1 MISTQLPW
9 LTTIILLTFL
19 SIYAVLVI
27 AYSVKLPTSYSSFL
41 PRFSKLATV
50 SILSNMMVPLA
61 GICDTAFLGH
71 LTDIRYLAGVV
82 LGSILFDYLYRI
94 LKFFRNSTN
103 ATTAQAVGEDDGQKI
118 LLAGLRSALVALA
131 SAAVILVL
139 QYPIQKFGFAILSG
153 SPDIEAFGIDYFNA
167 RIWGAPAVLLN
178 FVLIGWF
185 LGQEK
190 SALVLA
196 ISLVG
201 NGSNAILDYLM
212 INRWGWSS
220 MGAGLAT
227 ALSQY
232 LALLVALIGVAVS
245 INWKLLPAALKEVFD
260 WQALK
265 STVILKGNILIRY
278 LAMITAYSIFTN
290 LSAGMGTE
298 VVAANGLLLQI
309 VLLSQ
314 FTVNGIGLT
323 TQTLI
328 GNFRGTGETQQM
340 MPLLSV
346 SIFTG
351 LVIALIFASMSILFP
366 QTIFGLLTNHADV
379 SQSAIAYMT
388 WLLPLLT
395 CGASAFI
402 LEGYVIGLKE
412 SAKLRNSA
420 LTALGFGFVPVAGI
434 AWYLQSNHL
443 LWLSLTLYMAILAL
457 SLGIKVFGIQS
468 NQSLK
473 LQASK

>member
-1 MISTQLPW
+1 MTSSPSISLP
-9 LTTIILLTFL
+9 
-19 SIYAVLVI
+19 SRYR
-27 AYSVKLPTSYSSFL
+27 SFL
-41 PRFSKLATV
+41 PRFSRLASV
-50 SILSNMMVPLA
+50 SIFSNMMVPLA

-71 LTDIRYLAGVV
+71 LADIRHLAGVI

-94 LKFFRNSTN
+94 LKFFRNGTN
-103 ATTAQAVGEDDGQKI
+103 AMTAQAVGEDNHRGI
-118 LLAGLRSALVALA
+118 LLALLRSSLVALA
-131 SAAVILVL
+131 IAAVILLL

-153 SPDIEAFGIDYFNA
+153 SPDIEAFGIDYYNA

-190 SALVLA
+190 TTLVLA

-201 NGSNAILDYLM
+201 NGSNAILDYFM
-212 INRWGWSS
+212 IDQWGWTS

-227 ALSQY
+227 AISQY
-232 LALLVALIGVAVS
+232 LALVVALVGVAVS
-245 INWKLLPAALKEVFD
+245 INWKVLPAALKEVLD
-260 WQALK
+260 WQALQ

-290 LSAGMGTE
+290 LSARMGTE

-323 TQTLI
+323 TQTLV
-328 GNFRGTGETQQM
+328 GNFRGKGETEQM
-340 MPLLSV
+340 MPLLGV
-346 SIFTG
+346 SMFTS
-351 LVIALIFASMSILFP
+351 LIIALIFASMSILFP
-366 QTIFGLLTNHADV
+366 QTIFGLLTNHGDI
-379 SQSAIAYMT
+379 SHGAIAYMT

-395 CGASAFI
+395 CGATAFV
-402 LEGYVIGLKE
+402 LEGYVVGLKE
-412 SAKLRNSA
+412 SGKLRNSA
-420 LTALGFGFVPVAGI
+420 LTALAFGFMPVAWV
-434 AWYLQSNHL
+434 AWHLQSNHL
-443 LWLSLTLYMAILAL
+443 LWFSLTLYMATLAI
-457 SLGIKVFGIQS
+457 SLGVKTFGIQS
-468 NQSLK
+468 NQNLA

>member
-1 MISTQLPW
+1 MTSSPLYLSLP
-9 LTTIILLTFL
+9 
-19 SIYAVLVI
+19 SR
-27 AYSVKLPTSYSSFL
+27 YSSFL
-41 PRFSKLATV
+41 PRFSRLATV
-50 SILSNMMVPLA
+50 SIFSNMMVPLA

-71 LTDIRYLAGVV
+71 LADIRHLAGVI
-82 LGSILFDYLYRI
+82 LGGILFDYLYRV
-94 LKFFRNSTN
+94 LKFFRNGTN
-103 ATTAQAVGEDDGQKI
+103 AMTAQAVGQDDHKQI

-131 SAAVILVL
+131 IAAVLLVL
-139 QYPIQKFGFAILSG
+139 QYPLQKFGFAILSG

-201 NGSNAILDYLM
+201 NGSNALLDYLM

-227 ALSQY
+227 AWSQY
-232 LALLVALIGVAVS
+232 LALLVALIGVAVT
-245 INWKLLPAALKEVFD
+245 IKWQVLPAALKEVFD

-265 STVILKGNILIRY
+265 STIVLKGNILIRY
-278 LAMITAYSIFTN
+278 VALITAYSIFTN
-290 LSAGMGTE
+290 LSAAMGTE

-309 VLLSQ
+309 IMLSQ

-323 TQTLI
+323 TQTLV
-328 GNFRGTGETQQM
+328 GNFKGKGETEQM
-340 MPLLSV
+340 MPLLGV
-346 SIFTG
+346 SMFTS
-351 LVIALIFASMSILFP
+351 LVLALIFAFMSILFP
-366 QTIFGLLTNHADV
+366 ETIFGLLTSHGDV
-379 SQSAIAYMT
+379 SQSAIAYIT
-388 WLLPLLT
+388 WLLPILI
-395 CGASAFI
+395 CGAGAFI

-420 LTALGFGFVPVAGI
+420 LTALGLGLIPMALVA
-434 AWYLQSNHL
+434 WHLQSNNL
-443 LWLSLTLYMAILAL
+443 LWLSLTLYMATLAI
-457 SLGIKVFGIQS
+457 SLGVKILGIQS
-468 NQSLK
+468 NQNLA
-473 LQASK
+473 LQNE

>member
-1 MISTQLPW
+1 MTLSLP
-9 LTTIILLTFL
+9 LLSRYT
-19 SIYAVLVI
+19 
-27 AYSVKLPTSYSSFL
+27 SFL
-41 PRFSKLATV
+41 PRFSKLASV
-50 SILSNMMVPLA
+50 SIFSNMMVPLA

-71 LTDIRYLAGVV
+71 LSDIRHLAGVV
-82 LGSILFDYLYRI
+82 LGGILFDYLYRI
-94 LKFFRNSTN
+94 LKFFRNGTN
-103 ATTAQAVGEDDGQKI
+103 AITSQAVGKNDHQQI
-118 LLAGLRSALVALA
+118 LLAGLRSALVAVA
-131 SAAVILVL
+131 IAIIILLL

-153 SPDIEAFGIDYFNA
+153 SPDIESFGVDYYNA

-201 NGSNAILDYLM
+201 NCSNAVMDYFM
-212 INRWGWSS
+212 INQWGWSS

-232 LALLVALIGVAVS
+232 LALLVALIGVAS
-245 INWKLLPAALKEVFD
+245 CIDWQALPAALKKVFD

-265 STVILKGNILIRY
+265 STVILKGNILVRY
-278 LAMITAYSIFTN
+278 IAMITAYSIFTN

-298 VVAANGLLLQI
+298 VVAANGLILQI

-328 GNFRGTGETQQM
+328 GNFRGKGETEQM

-346 SIFTG
+346 
-351 LVIALIFASMSILFP
+351 AMFASLTISLMFASVSILFP
-366 QTIFGLLTNHADV
+366 ETIFTLLTSHGEI
-379 SQSAIAYMT
+379 SHSAIAYIT
-388 WLLPLLT
+388 WLLPLLS
-395 CGASAFI
+395 CGAIAFV

-420 LTALGFGFVPVAGI
+420 ITALGFGFIPVAWL
-434 AWYLQSNHL
+434 AWYLQSNNL
-443 LWLSLTLYMAILAL
+443 LWLALTVYMATLAISL
-457 SLGIKVFGIQS
+457 SIEIWGIQT
-468 NQSLK
+468 
-473 LQASK
+473 SKNLTWQNES

>member
-1 MISTQLPW
+1 MTSS
-9 LTTIILLTFL
+9 FL
-19 SIYAVLVI
+19 SL
-27 AYSVKLPTSYSSFL
+27 SLPSRYSSFL

-71 LTDIRYLAGVV
+71 LADIRHLAGVI
-82 LGSILFDYLYRI
+82 LGGILFDYLYRI

-103 ATTAQAVGEDDGQKI
+103 AITAQAVGQNDHQKI

-131 SAAVILVL
+131 IAVVILFL

-153 SPDIEAFGIDYFNA
+153 SPDIEAFGVDYFNG

-185 LGQEK
+185 MGQEK

-212 INRWGWSS
+212 INRWGWES

-232 LALLVALIGVAVS
+232 LALLVALIGVALTV
-245 INWKLLPAALKEVFD
+245 NWQVLPTALKEVFD

-314 FTVNGIGLT
+314 FTINGIGLT

-328 GNFRGTGETQQM
+328 GNFKGKGEAEKM

-346 SIFTG
+346 SMFTS
-351 LVIALIFASMSILFP
+351 LVIALIFALISILFP
-366 QTIFGLLTNHADV
+366 QTIFSWLTSHGDITH
-379 SQSAIAYMT
+379 SALAYLT

-420 LTALGFGFVPVAGI
+420 LTALGFGFVPVAWV
-434 AWYLQSNHL
+434 AWHLQSNHL
-443 LWLSLTLYMAILAL
+443 LWLSLTLYMATLAI
-457 SLGIKVFGIQS
+457 SLGVKIFGIQS
-468 NQSLK
+468 YQNLK